1 MIAELAPLF
10 AGPLAPY
17 ARALRTQTDD
27 AAARPG
33 SDLTDPAHLDGWL
46 ATFAR
51 RFAQPERRAV
61 ASLWLKHH
69 VSAVLTPVLAANLLL
84 GRQMPVALEE
94 IRFIPGPEG
103 VAEALVLPHAG
114 TAVSRAD
121 PFARFQPLLEGHLA
135 PLIKAT
141 ARTSGIAPKVLWG
154 NVGNWF
160 DLLATEAQAMRADG
174 AGDARALLDQERA
187 PNGARNPLFAAVRH
201 TREGRRR
208 KVCCLRYLIA
218 ELDLCDTCPLPAA
231 VRT

>member
-17 ARALRTQTDD
+17 AEVLRTDAD

-33 SDLTDPAHLDGWL
+33 SDLTDPPFLTDQMRL
-46 ATFAR
+46 FAQ

-94 IRFIPGPEG
+94 IGFIPGPEG
-103 VAEALVLPHAG
+103 IAQALVLPHAG
-114 TAVSRAD
+114 TAVSRTD
-121 PFARFQPLLEGHLA
+121 PFSRFEPLLEGHIA
-135 PLIKAT
+135 PLVKAA
-141 ARTSGIAPKVLWG
+141 ARTGGLSPKVLWG

-160 DLLATEAQAMRADG
+160 DVLAGEAHAMG
-174 AGDARALLDQERA
+174 AEGASDARALLEQERA
-187 PNGARNPLFAAVRH
+187 PHGTRNPLFAAVRH
-201 TREGRRR
+201 TAEGRKR
-208 KVCCLRYLIA
+208 KVCCLRTLIPDQ
-218 ELDLCDTCPLPAA
+218 DLCDTCPLPDP